1 MVGAVSLP
9 ACESMKNHSP
19 CNVTVEQLVICSTV
33 SRDETHR
40 ESNGRGAVCPNV
52 SLGRK
57 PTLAV
62 IRFGLKGHFL
72 THAAQHTEQRF

>member
-9 ACESMKNHSP
+9 ACESKKNHSP

-40 ESNGRGAVCPNV
+40 ESNGRGGRVPERQ
-52 SLGRK
+52 LGPQTDVGSDPVRS
-57 PTLAV
+57 
-62 IRFGLKGHFL
+62 
-72 THAAQHTEQRF
+72 